1 MKLTKAQLKQI
12 IKEELKA
19 TMDEGLFGKTMD
31 ALGLPGGDRYGA
43 AGKRVWRAYQMMH
56 PGDFT
61 QMMRGRKIKG
71 PPASSSFDP
80 TARIKDPKAVK
91 AAITFIYRATK
102 YARTADE
109 EINQYLSD
117 LDPAVVKETK
127 EVTDAVATASKLR
140 HEIDPGA
147 KTMALFVRQHILMW
161 EQDRAKFTADT
172 RDWISGL

>member
-19 TMDEGLFGKTMD
+19 TMDEGLFGKAMD
-31 ALGLPGGDRYGA
+31 KLGVGG
-43 AGKRVWRAYQMMH
+43 AGGRIWRAYQTMH

-61 QMMRGRKIKG
+61 QMMRGRKPG
-71 PPASSSFDP
+71 APASSSFDP
-80 TARIKDPKAVK
+80 SARVKDPKAVK

-102 YARTADE
+102 YGRTANE

-117 LDPAVVKETK
+117 LDPAVVKETE

-147 KTMALFVRQHILMW
+147 QAMASIVRQRILSW
-161 EQDRAKFTADT
+161 EIASEKPYVPIGYPAYDR
-172 RDWISGL
+172 

>member
-19 TMDEGLFGKTMD
+19 TMDEGLFGKAMD

-61 QMMRGRKIKG
+61 QMMRGKK
-71 PPASSSFDP
+71 PSAPASSSFDP
-80 TARIKDPKAVK
+80 SARIKDPKAVK

-102 YARTADE
+102 YGRTANE

-117 LDPAVVKETK
+117 LDPAVVKEVK

-147 KTMALFVRQHILMW
+147 KTMASFVRQSILSW
-161 EQDRAKFTADT
+161 ERATEKPYVPIGYPAYDR
-172 RDWISGL
+172 

>member
-19 TMDEGLFGKTMD
+19 TMDEGFFGKAMD
-31 ALGLPGGDRYGA
+31 RLGVGG
-43 AGKRVWRAYQMMH
+43 AGKRVWRAYQTIQ

-61 QMMRGRKIKG
+61 QMMRGKK
-71 PPASSSFDP
+71 PSAPASSSFDP
-80 TARIKDPKAVK
+80 SARIKDPKAVK
-91 AAITFIYRATK
+91 AAITFIYRTTK
-102 YARTADE
+102 YGRTANE

-147 KTMALFVRQHILMW
+147 KTMASFVRQSILSW
-161 EQDRAKFTADT
+161 EIASEKPYVPIGYPAYDR
-172 RDWISGL
+172 

>member
-1 MKLTKAQLKQI
+1 MKITRAQLKKL

-19 TMDEGLFGKTMD
+19 TMDEGLFGKAMD
-31 ALGLPGGDRYGA
+31 VMGIGG
-43 AGKRVWRAYQMMH
+43 AGGRVWRAYQTMH

-80 TARIKDPKAVK
+80 TARVKDPKAVQ

-102 YARTADE
+102 YGRTADE

-140 HEIDPGA
+140 HEIDPGV
-147 KTMALFVRQHILMW
+147 KTRASIVRQRILMW
-161 EQDRAKFTADT
+161 ENASEKPYVPIGYPAYDR
-172 RDWISGL
+172 

>member
-19 TMDEGLFGKTMD
+19 TMDEGLFGKAMD

-61 QMMRGRKIKG
+61 QMMRGKK
-71 PPASSSFDP
+71 PSAPASSSFDP
-80 TARIKDPKAVK
+80 SARIKDPKAVK

-102 YARTADE
+102 YGRTANE

-117 LDPAVVKETK
+117 LDPAVVKETI
-127 EVTDAVATASKLR
+127 EVTDAVAGASKLR

-147 KTMALFVRQHILMW
+147 KTMASFVRQSILSW
-161 EQDRAKFTADT
+161 EISLRKPYVPIGYPAYDR
-172 RDWISGL
+172 